1 MFWVYLTRYVPYV
14 GNVEIHIPRIL
25 TYTTDRHFLSPG
37 AAHYGPNNKD
47 HMYLKLSLLLLIV
60 TCMAE
65 SDFSSP
71 QKKLKVD
78 NNSLQQKC
86 ANYWHLAVICKDGR
100 SVQGW
105 PTGFKGV
112 PWVSGEWVC
121 GCKNTK
127 YGIEIKRVAQQAVL
141 LCGMYTMEFS
151 KGHLLRNTLCFALLY
166 SALLCFAL
174 LCFTLLYFALLYY
187 ALLYFALRCFA
198 VFCFALLCFVLFCF
212 ALLCL
217 GL

>member
-71 QKKLKVD
+71 QKKWNPGTPPPIHLEPCLML
-78 NNSLQQKC
+78 NPSL
-86 ANYWHLAVICKDGR
+86 GR
-100 SVQGW
+100 L
-105 PTGFKGV
+105 PEHT
-112 PWVSGEWVC
+112 
-121 GCKNTK
+121 
-127 YGIEIKRVAQQAVL
+127 
-141 LCGMYTMEFS
+141 
-151 KGHLLRNTLCFALLY
+151 
-166 SALLCFAL
+166 
-174 LCFTLLYFALLYY
+174 
-187 ALLYFALRCFA
+187 
-198 VFCFALLCFVLFCF
+198 
-212 ALLCL
+212 
-217 GL
+217 